1 MFKGLRWRQIKKK
14 GNYTTVDKYYDK
26 YIWQSMEDGP
36 SSQQRLPE
44 KSKIRRR
51 LEDAQESAI
60 WKQKVGVEIKKLVIK
75 AFQELRSV
83 KAETWHSLM
92 FKRQIQLGETGQL
105 DMSHKWQEMRLKTG
119 EGSDDGILFML

>member
-1 MFKGLRWRQIKKK
+1 MINISDRAWKMVPNPSKDFLKK
-14 GNYTTVDKYYDK
+14 VR
-26 YIWQSMEDGP
+26 SE
-36 SSQQRLPE
+36 E
-44 KSKIRRR
+44 E
-51 LEDAQESAI
+51 LEDAQEFAT

-92 FKRQIQLGETGQL
+92 FKRQIQLGESGQL
-105 DMSHKWQEMRLKTG
+105 DMSHKGQKMRLKTG